1 MSFHRHELGNGLEI
15 IAEVNPRA
23 YSTALG
29 FFVRAGSRD
38 ETEAVNGVSHF
49 LEHMAFKGNDR
60 FTPDDVNRIFDEL
73 GAQYNA
79 ATSEEMTLYYA
90 AILPEY
96 LPKTF
101 ELLANLLTPA
111 LRTEDFDTEKQVI
124 LEEIG
129 MYDDM
134 PAFAILEKAMET
146 HFAGH
151 PLCRSVLGSVGT
163 VSGLTV
169 DQMRAYFK
177 DRYRAGNIL
186 LAAAGN
192 VDWDQLVS
200 LAETH
205 CSGWQKGRPDRV
217 LVEANPTPNRTLIQK
232 DLKQQHVV
240 QMAAAPSATDRLRF
254 AADIVSVV
262 VGDDSGSR
270 LYWDLVDTGAVESA
284 DLSYNDYEGSGIWST
299 YLCSNPETAPENL
312 ARIAI
317 IYDEVNRNSITFDEL
332 EQARNKVASRVVL
345 SGERPMGRLS
355 SLGGNWMYRKEYRTI
370 EDDLA
375 DLRSVSL
382 EDIRELLDK
391 YPLGQTTVAGI
402 GPLAEL

>member
-1 MSFHRHELGNGLEI
+1 MSFHRHELSNGLEI

-38 ETEAVNGVSHF
+38 ETAAVSGVSHF
-49 LEHMAFKGNDR
+49 LEHMAFKGNDK

-134 PAFAILEKAMET
+134 PAFAILEKAMES

-151 PLCRSVLGSVGT
+151 PLCRSVLGSVGS

-192 VDWDQLVS
+192 VDWAQLVS
-200 LAETH
+200 LAEKN
-205 CSGWQKGRPDRV
+205 CGAWAAGRPGREVTEAQPKSNRLV
-217 LVEANPTPNRTLIQK
+217 LHK

-240 QMAAAPSATDRLRF
+240 QMAPAPSATDRLRF

-270 LYWDLVDTGAVESA
+270 LYWDLVDPGIVESA

-299 YLCSNPETAPENL
+299 YLCSNPETASENL
-312 ARIAI
+312 SRIAD
-317 IYDEVNRNSITFDEL
+317 IYEDVNRHSIRFEEL
-332 EQARNKVASRVVL
+332 EQARNKVASRIVL

-375 DLRSVSL
+375 DLRAVSL
-382 EDIRELLDK
+382 EDVRELLDK